1 MAPSAA
7 QLKAAL
13 IEGTREVYRA
23 EPDGTSVNKVRRRVE
38 EKLGLEDG
46 FFTSETW
53 KQKSKTI
60 IKEQVDKLLDED
72 ASEPKY
78 ESDSKV
84 GIKRQ
89 SSELESP
96 QPKRRKKTSGPAKKK
111 EESDVDE
118 APKKESSTKPKKES
132 SAKSKKL
139 VSRRK
144 VEADDSDDQGAK
156 LEGSPSP
163 ARNRKR
169 STKEESEDE
178 LKHNASSGGDNTT
191 VKKQDTPGDEIKP
204 PVKDQPDSGAE
215 EAKADVKDESKPE
228 VNEED
233 EYSDVIDE
241 PPPIKRKRGEKKEA
255 SSKPKASKPA
265 AKKDATPDDPKDAE
279 IKKLQSQLTKCGIR
293 KLWHIELK
301 QYGDNAGAKIRHLK
315 KMLADIGMDGRF
327 SESKAREIKEMRELQ
342 ADVEAAQEMD
352 RLWGTSSGGRASRS
366 KAKTTAAP
374 EAKLESAAEETGD
387 EDDGEPTSFAARR
400 RRAHADLAFLG
411 DDSDSD

>member
-1 MAPSAA
+1 MAPSTA
-7 QLKAAL
+7 QLKEAL
-13 IEGTREVYRA
+13 IEGTREVYSA

-60 IKEQVDKLLDED
+60 IKEQVDKLLEED

-89 SSELESP
+89 SSEIESP
-96 QPKRRKKTSGPAKKK
+96 QPKRQKKTSRAAKKK

-118 APKKESSTKPKKES
+118 APKKESSTK
-132 SAKSKKL
+132 SKKL

-144 VEADDSDDQGAK
+144 AEVDDSDDQDAK
-156 LEGSPSP
+156 PEGSPSP

-169 STKEESEDE
+169 STKEESKDE
-178 LKHNASSGGDNTT
+178 LKHNLSSEGGNATI
-191 VKKQDTPGDEIKP
+191 KKQETPGDEIKP

-215 EAKADVKDESKPE
+215 EAKTDVKDESKPE

-241 PPPIKRKRGEKKEA
+241 PPPTKRKRGEKKET

-366 KAKTTAAP
+366 KAKTTAQ
-374 EAKLESAAEETGD
+374 EAKVESAEETGD
-387 EDDGEPTSFAARR
+387 EEDDEPTSFAARR

-411 DDSDSD
+411 DESDSD

>member
-7 QLKAAL
+7 QLKEAL
-13 IEGTREVYRA
+13 IEGTREVYSA

-89 SSELESP
+89 SSEIESP
-96 QPKRRKKTSGPAKKK
+96 QPKRRKRTSGAAKKK

-118 APKKESSTKPKKES
+118 TPKKEPST
-132 SAKSKKL
+132 KSKKL

-144 VEADDSDDQGAK
+144 AEVNDSDDQDAK

-169 STKEESEDE
+169 STKEESKDE
-178 LKHNASSGGDNTT
+178 LKHNLSSEGGNATI
-191 VKKQDTPGDEIKP
+191 KKQETPGDEIKP

-241 PPPIKRKRGEKKEA
+241 PPPTKRKRGEKKET

-366 KAKTTAAP
+366 KAKTTAQ
-374 EAKLESAAEETGD
+374 EAKVESAEETGD
-387 EDDGEPTSFAARR
+387 EEDDEPTSFAARR

-411 DDSDSD
+411 DESDSD

>member
-7 QLKAAL
+7 QLKEAL
-13 IEGTREVYRA
+13 IEGTREVYSA

-72 ASEPKY
+72 ASDPKY

-89 SSELESP
+89 SSEIESP
-96 QPKRRKKTSGPAKKK
+96 QPKRRKKTSGFAKKK
-111 EESDVDE
+111 EESDLDKT
-118 APKKESSTKPKKES
+118 PKKESST
-132 SAKSKKL
+132 KSKKL

-144 VEADDSDDQGAK
+144 AEADDSDDQGAK

-163 ARNRKR
+163 ARSRKR
-169 STKEESEDE
+169 NMKEESEDE
-178 LKHNASSGGDNTT
+178 SKHDPSSEGDNTT
-191 VKKQDTPGDEIKP
+191 VKKQETPGDEIKP
-204 PVKDQPDSGAE
+204 PVKDQSDSGAE

-241 PPPIKRKRGEKKEA
+241 PPPTKRKRGEKKEA
-255 SSKPKASKPA
+255 SSKSKAPKSTV
-265 AKKDATPDDPKDAE
+265 KKDAAPDDPKDAE

-301 QYGDNAGAKIRHLK
+301 QYGDNTGAKIRHLK

-366 KAKTTAAP
+366 KVKTTAQE
-374 EAKLESAAEETGD
+374 EAKVESGGETGD
-387 EDDGEPTSFAARR
+387 EDNDEPTSFAARR

-411 DDSDSD
+411 DESDSD

>member
-7 QLKAAL
+7 QLKEAL
-13 IEGTREVYRA
+13 IEGTREVYSA

-60 IKEQVDKLLDED
+60 IKEQVDKLLEED

-89 SSELESP
+89 SSEIESP
-96 QPKRRKKTSGPAKKK
+96 QPKRQKKTSRAAKKK

-118 APKKESSTKPKKES
+118 APKKESSTK
-132 SAKSKKL
+132 SKKL

-144 VEADDSDDQGAK
+144 AEVDDSDDQDAK

-169 STKEESEDE
+169 STKEESKDE
-178 LKHNASSGGDNTT
+178 LKHNLSSEGGNATI
-191 VKKQDTPGDEIKP
+191 KKQETPGDEIKP

-215 EAKADVKDESKPE
+215 ETKADVKDESKPE

-241 PPPIKRKRGEKKEA
+241 PPPTKRKRGEKKEI

-301 QYGDNAGAKIRHLK
+301 QYGENAGAKIRHLK

-366 KAKTTAAP
+366 KAKTTAP
-374 EAKLESAAEETGD
+374 EAKVESAEETGD
-387 EDDGEPTSFAARR
+387 EEDDEPTSFAARR

-411 DDSDSD
+411 DESDSD

>member
-7 QLKAAL
+7 KLKEAL
-13 IEGTREVYRA
+13 IEGTREVYSA
-23 EPDGTSVNKVRRRVE
+23 EPDGTSVNKVRRHVE

-84 GIKRQ
+84 GIKRR

-118 APKKESSTKPKKES
+118 APKKKIST
-132 SAKSKKL
+132 KSKKL
-139 VSRRK
+139 ASRSK
-144 VEADDSDDQGAK
+144 VEVDDSDDQGAK
-156 LEGSPSP
+156 LEESSSPS
-163 ARNRKR
+163 RHRKR
-169 STKEESEDE
+169 SLKSESEDE
-178 LKHNASSGGDNTT
+178 LKQDTSSRGKTAAI
-191 VKKQDTPGDEIKP
+191 KKQETPGDDIKP
-204 PVKDQPDSGAE
+204 SVKAQSDSAAE
-215 EAKADVKDESKPE
+215 EAKADTKDESKLE

-241 PPPIKRKRGEKKEA
+241 PPPTKRKRGEKKEA
-255 SSKPKASKPA
+255 SSKPKASKSA
-265 AKKDATPDDPKDAE
+265 AKKEPTSDDPKDVE
-279 IKKLQSQLTKCGIR
+279 IKKLQSQLAKCGIR
-293 KLWHIELK
+293 KLWHMELK
-301 QYGDNAGAKIRHLK
+301 QHGDNAGAKIRHLK

-327 SESKAREIKEMRELQ
+327 SEAKAREIKEMRELQ

-366 KAKTTAAP
+366 KAKPTMQ
-374 EAKLESAAEETGD
+374 EAKSESGD
-387 EDDGEPTSFAARR
+387 ENEDDGNDDDEPTSFAARR
-400 RRAHADLAFLG
+400 RKAHADLAFLG
-411 DDSDSD
+411 DESDSE

>member
-13 IEGTREVYRA
+13 IEGTREVYSA

-84 GIKRQ
+84 GIKRR

-96 QPKRRKKTSGPAKKK
+96 EPKRRKKTSRPAKK
-111 EESDVDE
+111 EEDSDVDE
-118 APKKESSTKPKKES
+118 TPKKKPST
-132 SAKSKKL
+132 KSKKL

-163 ARNRKR
+163 TKSRKR

-178 LKHNASSGGDNTT
+178 LKPNPSSGGDNAT

-204 PVKDQPDSGAE
+204 SVKDQPDSGTE

-241 PPPIKRKRGEKKEA
+241 PPPPKRKRGEKKES

-265 AKKDATPDDPKDAE
+265 AKKEKDATPDDPKDAE

-366 KAKTTAAP
+366 KAKTTAQ
-374 EAKLESAAEETGD
+374 EAKLESAEETGD

>member
-7 QLKAAL
+7 QLKEAL
-13 IEGTREVYRA
+13 IEGTREVYSA
-23 EPDGTSVNKVRRRVE
+23 EPDGTSVNKVRRHVE
-38 EKLGLEDG
+38 EKLGLDDG
-46 FFTSETW
+46 FFTSEAW

-60 IKEQVDKLLDED
+60 IKEQVDKLLEED

-89 SSELESP
+89 SSEIESP

-118 APKKESSTKPKKES
+118 APKKESSI
-132 SAKSKKL
+132 KSKKL

-144 VEADDSDDQGAK
+144 AEADDSDDQGTK
-156 LEGSPSP
+156 LEESPSP

-169 STKEESEDE
+169 SKKEESEDE
-178 LKHNASSGGDNTT
+178 LKHDASSKGNSAPA
-191 VKKQDTPGDEIKP
+191 KKQETPGGEIKP
-204 PVKDQPDSGAE
+204 SVKAQPDSGAE
-215 EAKADVKDESKPE
+215 EVKPDAKDEPQPE

-241 PPPIKRKRGEKKEA
+241 PPPTKRKRGEKKEA
-255 SSKPKASKPA
+255 PSKPKASKSA

-279 IKKLQSQLTKCGIR
+279 IKKLQSQLAKCGIR

-301 QYGDNAGAKIRHLK
+301 QHGDNAGAKIRHLK

-327 SESKAREIKEMRELQ
+327 SEAKAREIKEMRELQ

-366 KAKTTAAP
+366 KAKTATQ
-374 EAKLESAAEETGD
+374 EAKLESEEEN
-387 EDDGEPTSFAARR
+387 EDDDNDEPTSFAARR
-400 RRAHADLAFLG
+400 RKAHADLAFLG
-411 DDSDSD
+411 DESDSD